1 MFLWGLKTD
10 LKVFYEL
17 FFFYIFPV
25 YVLKAFLGMVASAGK
40 VRETKSLVEGPSSK
54 ILLQ

>member
-1 MFLWGLKTD
+1 MFLWGLKID
-10 LKVFYEL
+10 VKGFFEL
-17 FFFYIFPV
+17 FFVYIFPV

-40 VRETKSLVEGPSSK
+40 AREPKSLVEGPSSK